1 MVEIERQPVAAVIS
15 GVIWVGISLP
25 VAEIRDSNSGR
36 VFVGLAMILGG
47 LAMILGGLLLIGGV
61 LVEALRRVK
70 RRRGDGVSTDAFEP
84 VTIIAF
90 GGVIVGIGGLVFLT
104 SGVGALFLLL
114 AIVLVT
120 AWFGILFWLIYEII

>member
-36 VFVGLAMILGG
+36 VFVG